1 MSKFIRTS
9 FALNLKLC
17 VMSQDSILK
26 AKSFNFAV
34 RAIKLYQYLRK
45 KYGEYE
51 IAQQVIRAGTSIGA
65 LIREAEFAE
74 SRKDFIHKLYIG
86 LKEANEI
93 NYWLEL
99 LYATEHINK
108 RMFDSMKKDAGE
120 ILKMLVSSVK
130 TVRRT
135 I

>member
-1 MSKFIRTS
+1 
-9 FALNLKLC
+9 
-17 VMSQDSILK
+17 MSQDSILK
-26 AKSFNFAV
+26 TKSFNFAV
-34 RAIKLYQYLRK
+34 RTIKLYQYLKK

-65 LIREAEFAE
+65 LVREAEFAE

-93 NYWLEL
+93 DYWLEL
-99 LYATEHINK
+99 LHTTEYINK
-108 RMFDSMKKDAGE
+108 RMFDSMKRDTEE

-130 TVRRT
+130 TIKRT
-135 I
+135 L

>member
-1 MSKFIRTS
+1 
-9 FALNLKLC
+9 
-17 VMSQDSILK
+17 MSQNSILK
-26 AKSFNFAV
+26 TKSFDFAV
-34 RAIKLYQYLRK
+34 RTIKLYQYLKK

-51 IAQQVIRAGTSIGA
+51 ISQQVIRAGTSIGA

-99 LYATEHINK
+99 LYATEYINK
-108 RMFDSMKKDAGE
+108 RMFDSMKKDAEE
-120 ILKMLVSSVK
+120 ILKMLVSSI
-130 TVRRT
+130 RT
-135 I
+135 TKRTL

>member
-1 MSKFIRTS
+1 MSK
-9 FALNLKLC
+9 
-17 VMSQDSILK
+17 DSILK
-26 AKSFNFAV
+26 TKSFNFAV
-34 RAIKLYQYLRK
+34 RTIKLYQYLKK

-65 LIREAEFAE
+65 LVREAEFAE

-93 NYWLEL
+93 NYWLKL
-99 LYATEHINK
+99 LHTTEYINK
-108 RMFDSMKKDAGE
+108 RMFDSMKRDAEE

-130 TVRRT
+130 TIKRT
-135 I
+135 L

>member
-1 MSKFIRTS
+1 
-9 FALNLKLC
+9 
-17 VMSQDSILK
+17 MSQNSILK
-26 AKSFNFAV
+26 TKSFNFAV
-34 RAIKLYQYLRK
+34 RTIKLCQYLNK

-65 LIREAEFAE
+65 LVREAEFAE

-99 LYATEHINK
+99 LHATQYINK
-108 RMFDSMKKDAGE
+108 RMFDSMKKDAEE

-130 TVRRT
+130 TIKRT
-135 I
+135 L

>member
-1 MSKFIRTS
+1 MSK
-9 FALNLKLC
+9 N
-17 VMSQDSILK
+17 SILK
-26 AKSFNFAV
+26 SKSFDFAV
-34 RAIKLYQYLRK
+34 RIIKLYQYLKK

-51 IAQQVIRAGTSIGA
+51 IAQQVIRSGTSIGA

-93 NYWLEL
+93 TYWIEL
-99 LYATEHINK
+99 LYATEYINK
-108 RMFDSMKKDAGE
+108 RMFDSMKKDSDE

-130 TVRRT
+130 TIKRT
-135 I
+135 L

>member
-1 MSKFIRTS
+1 
-9 FALNLKLC
+9 
-17 VMSQDSILK
+17 MSQDSILK
-26 AKSFNFAV
+26 TKSFNFAV
-34 RAIKLYQYLRK
+34 RTIKLYQYLK
-45 KYGEYE
+45 KKFGEYE

-65 LIREAEFAE
+65 LVREAEFAE

-99 LYATEHINK
+99 LQATEYINK
-108 RMFDSMKKDAGE
+108 KMFDSMKKDAEE

-130 TVRRT
+130 TVKRT
-135 I
+135 L

>member
-1 MSKFIRTS
+1 
-9 FALNLKLC
+9 
-17 VMSQDSILK
+17 V
-26 AKSFNFAV
+26 V
-34 RAIKLYQYLRK
+34 
-45 KYGEYE
+45 
-51 IAQQVIRAGTSIGA
+51 RAGTSIGA
-65 LIREAEFAE
+65 LVREAEFAE

-99 LYATEHINK
+99 LYATEYINK
-108 RMFDSMKKDAGE
+108 GMFDSMKRDAGE

-130 TVRRT
+130 TVKRT

>member
-1 MSKFIRTS
+1 
-9 FALNLKLC
+9 
-17 VMSQDSILK
+17 MSQDSILK
-26 AKSFNFAV
+26 TKSFNFAV
-34 RAIKLYQYLRK
+34 RTIKLYQYLKK

-65 LIREAEFAE
+65 LVREAEFAE

-99 LYATEHINK
+99 LYATEYINK

-130 TVRRT
+130 TVKRT

>member
-1 MSKFIRTS
+1 
-9 FALNLKLC
+9 
-17 VMSQDSILK
+17 MSQESILK
-26 AKSFNFAV
+26 TKSFNFAV
-34 RAIKLYQYLRK
+34 RTIKLYQYLKK

-65 LIREAEFAE
+65 LVREAEFAE

-86 LKEANEI
+86 LKEANEV

-99 LYATEHINK
+99 LHATEYINK
-108 RMFDSMKKDAGE
+108 RMFDSMKKDAEE

-130 TVRRT
+130 TVKRT

>member
-17 VMSQDSILK
+17 GMSQDSILK

-130 TVRRT
+130 TIRRT

>member
-1 MSKFIRTS
+1 
-9 FALNLKLC
+9 
-17 VMSQDSILK
+17 MSQNSILK
-26 AKSFNFAV
+26 TKSFDFAV
-34 RAIKLYQYLRK
+34 RTIKLYQYLKR

-51 IAQQVIRAGTSIGA
+51 IAQQVIRAGTSMGA
-65 LIREAEFAE
+65 LVREAEFAE

-99 LYATEHINK
+99 LYATGYINK

-120 ILKMLVSSVK
+120 ILKMLVSSIK
-130 TVRRT
+130 TTKRT
-135 I
+135 L